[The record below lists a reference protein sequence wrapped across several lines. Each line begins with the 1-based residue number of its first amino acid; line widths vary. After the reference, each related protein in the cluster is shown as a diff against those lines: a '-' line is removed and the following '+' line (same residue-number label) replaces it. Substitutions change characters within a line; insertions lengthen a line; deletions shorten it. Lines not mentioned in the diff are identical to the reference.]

1 MDMTQGVIWKQLL
14 EFSVPMMIGLI
25 FQQFYN
31 TVDTIVVGKFVGVNA
46 LAGVGATGSI
56 NFLILGFAMGI
67 TIGFGVK
74 VGQRFGAKDYEGMRN
89 YVANGFYLII
99 IISAIMTPLTM
110 YFCKDILELTGTP
123 EEIFSDSYNYL
134 IWILAGTFFSML
146 YNATSAILRAI
157 GDSRTPLFVLLFSS
171 VLNIILDLLFVLAF
185 HMGTTGVAVA
195 TVASQGI
202 SGILC
207 LFYMFWHYE
216 ELRIRKE
223 EFRVSLEKMAALLKQ
238 GIPMALQFSITAV
251 GGVILQSAVNSLG
264 SVSVAAMTA
273 GNKISFIFS
282 SAFESMGTTM
292 ATYCSQNLG
301 AKEYGRIRKGIRCAC
316 LISGCLCVF
325 SFAVV
330 WLAGRYIALLFID
343 AGEMELM
350 GQIQLFL
357 RVISSFYPFLIL
369 IFILRNSLQAMGYS
383 FIAMF
388 AGVFELVGRA
398 SVAFG
403 LVGKLGFLGV
413 AFASPAAWV
422 LADVILV
429 TTYFSVVRKFPQ
441 EDIK

>member
-1 MDMTQGVIWKQLL
+1 
-14 EFSVPMMIGLI
+14 
-25 FQQFYN
+25 
-31 TVDTIVVGKFVGVNA
+31 
-46 LAGVGATGSI
+46 
-56 NFLILGFAMGI
+56 
-67 TIGFGVK
+67 
-74 VGQRFGAKDYEGMRN
+74 
-89 YVANGFYLII
+89 
-99 IISAIMTPLTM
+99 
-110 YFCKDILELTGTP
+110 
-123 EEIFSDSYNYL
+123 
-134 IWILAGTFFSML
+134 
-146 YNATSAILRAI
+146 
-157 GDSRTPLFVLLFSS
+157 
-171 VLNIILDLLFVLAF
+171 
-185 HMGTTGVAVA
+185 
-195 TVASQGI
+195 
-202 SGILC
+202 
-207 LFYMFWHYE
+207 
-216 ELRIRKE
+216 
-223 EFRVSLEKMAALLKQ
+223 
-238 GIPMALQFSITAV
+238 
-251 GGVILQSAVNSLG
+251 
-264 SVSVAAMTA
+264 
-273 GNKISFIFS
+273 
-282 SAFESMGTTM
+282 MGTTM

-316 LISGCLCVF
+316 LISSCLCVF

-422 LADVILV
+422 LADVILI
-429 TTYFSVVRKFPQ
+429 TTYFSVVRKFPK